1 MSTAVVLDSNCG
13 LTGVEAK
20 KYGMYI
26 LPMPFMIDGKEYL
39 DGIDI
44 TREEFLKR
52 QEEGVDIV
60 TSQPSPENVMDLW
73 DELLKT
79 YDSVIH
85 IPMTSGLAGSC
96 DTATMLA
103 SEDEYV
109 GRVFV
114 VDDKRI
120 SVTQISA
127 GLDALTLIDA
137 GFTPDKIKEKLE
149 ADALKSGIY
158 VMVSDIKYLKKGGRI
173 TPMAAALASLLKIK
187 PVLQLHEGKIDA
199 YAKARTFKQA
209 KQIMVE
215 AIKKD
220 LSERLKDPMCKDSR
234 LMIAQ
239 YGYLDFAKEFA
250 SELEAEFGKVET
262 VNLSLSV
269 ATHIGPGTV
278 ALAVAR
284 KISTD

>member
-44 TREEFLKR
+44 TREEFLKM
-52 QEEGVDIV
+52 QEEGADIV

-85 IPMTSGLAGSC
+85 IPMTSGLSGSC

-220 LSERLKDPMCKDSR
+220 LSERLNDPMCKDSR

-250 SELEAEFGKVET
+250 SELEAEFGEVET

>member
-13 LTGVEAK
+13 LTGEEAK

-26 LPMPFMIDGKEYL
+26 LLMPFMIDGKEYL

-52 QEEGVDIV
+52 QEEGADIV

-85 IPMTSGLAGSC
+85 IPMTSGLSGSC

-114 VDDKRI
+114 VDNRRI

-220 LSERLKDPMCKDSR
+220 LSERLNDPMCKDSR

-250 SELEAEFGKVET
+250 TELESEFGEVET

>member
-1 MSTAVVLDSNCG
+1 MSTAVVLDSNSG
-13 LTGVEAK
+13 LTKEEAREL
-20 KYGMYI
+20 GMYI

-52 QEEGVDIV
+52 QEEGADIV
-60 TSQPSPENVMDLW
+60 TSQPSPENVMNLW

-85 IPMTSGLAGSC
+85 IPMTSGLSGSC

-127 GLDALTLIDA
+127 GLDALTLIEA

-149 ADALKSGIY
+149 ADASKAGIY

-209 KQIMVE
+209 KQIIVE

-220 LSERLKDPMCKDSR
+220 LSERLNDPMCKDSR

-250 SELEAEFGKVET
+250 TELEAEFGKVEI

>member
-52 QEEGVDIV
+52 QEEGADIV

-85 IPMTSGLAGSC
+85 IPMTSGLSGSC

-127 GLDALTLIDA
+127 GLDALTLIEA

-149 ADALKSGIY
+149 ADASKSGIY

-220 LSERLKDPMCKDSR
+220 LSERLNDPMCKDSR

-250 SELEAEFGKVET
+250 TELEAEFGKVEI

>member
-1 MSTAVVLDSNCG
+1 M
-13 LTGVEAK
+13 
-20 KYGMYI
+20 
-26 LPMPFMIDGKEYL
+26 
-39 DGIDI
+39 
-44 TREEFLKR
+44 
-52 QEEGVDIV
+52 
-60 TSQPSPENVMDLW
+60 
-73 DELLKT
+73 
-79 YDSVIH
+79 
-85 IPMTSGLAGSC
+85 
-96 DTATMLA
+96 
-103 SEDEYV
+103 
-109 GRVFV
+109 
-114 VDDKRI
+114 
-120 SVTQISA
+120 
-127 GLDALTLIDA
+127 
-137 GFTPDKIKEKLE
+137 
-149 ADALKSGIY
+149 KSGIY

-220 LSERLKDPMCKDSR
+220 LSERLNDPMCKDSR

-250 SELEAEFGKVET
+250 SELEAEFGEVET

>member
-1 MSTAVVLDSNCG
+1 MSTAVVLDSNSG
-13 LTGVEAK
+13 LTKEEAREL
-20 KYGMYI
+20 GMYI

-39 DGIDI
+39 DGKDI
-44 TREEFLKR
+44 TYDEFLRLQKN
-52 QEEGVDIV
+52 GADIV
-60 TSQPSPENVMDLW
+60 TSQPSPEEVMNLW
-73 DELLKT
+73 TELLKE
-79 YDSVIH
+79 YDSIIH
-85 IPMTSGLAGSC
+85 IPMTSGLSGSC

-114 VDDKRI
+114 VDNRRI

-220 LSERLKDPMCKDSR
+220 LSERLNDPMCKDSR

-250 SELEAEFGKVET
+250 TELESEFGEVET

>member
-13 LTGVEAK
+13 LTGEEAK

-44 TREEFLKR
+44 TREEFLKM
-52 QEEGVDIV
+52 QEEGADIV

-85 IPMTSGLAGSC
+85 IPMTSGLSGSC

-114 VDDKRI
+114 VDNKRI

-173 TPMAAALASLLKIK
+173 TPMAAALASLLKI
-187 PVLQLHEGKIDA
+187 DA

-220 LSERLKDPMCKDSR
+220 LSERLNDPMCKDSR

-250 SELEAEFGKVET
+250 TELESEFGEVET

>member
-1 MSTAVVLDSNCG
+1 
-13 LTGVEAK
+13 
-20 KYGMYI
+20 
-26 LPMPFMIDGKEYL
+26 MIDGKEYL

-44 TREEFLKR
+44 TREEFLKM
-52 QEEGVDIV
+52 QEEGADIV

-79 YDSVIH
+79 YESVIH
-85 IPMTSGLAGSC
+85 IPMTSGLSGSC

-220 LSERLKDPMCKDSR
+220 LSERLNDPMCKDSR

-250 SELEAEFGKVET
+250 SELESEFGKVET

>member
-1 MSTAVVLDSNCG
+1 M
-13 LTGVEAK
+13 
-20 KYGMYI
+20 
-26 LPMPFMIDGKEYL
+26 
-39 DGIDI
+39 
-44 TREEFLKR
+44 
-52 QEEGVDIV
+52 
-60 TSQPSPENVMDLW
+60 
-73 DELLKT
+73 
-79 YDSVIH
+79 
-85 IPMTSGLAGSC
+85 
-96 DTATMLA
+96 
-103 SEDEYV
+103 
-109 GRVFV
+109 
-114 VDDKRI
+114 DDKRI

-220 LSERLKDPMCKDSR
+220 LSERLNDPMCKDSR

-250 SELEAEFGKVET
+250 TELEAEFGEVET

>member
-1 MSTAVVLDSNCG
+1 
-13 LTGVEAK
+13 
-20 KYGMYI
+20 
-26 LPMPFMIDGKEYL
+26 
-39 DGIDI
+39 
-44 TREEFLKR
+44 
-52 QEEGVDIV
+52 
-60 TSQPSPENVMDLW
+60 
-73 DELLKT
+73 
-79 YDSVIH
+79 
-85 IPMTSGLAGSC
+85 
-96 DTATMLA
+96 
-103 SEDEYV
+103 
-109 GRVFV
+109 
-114 VDDKRI
+114 VDDHCKAIAMVLEGGRLGEVYNVGGHNERNNLYIVKRI
-120 SVTQISA
+120 ISEVARITGDTQITE
-127 GLDALTLIDA
+127 DLISYVTDRKGHDRRYGIA
-137 GFTPDKIKEKLE
+137 PDKIKEKLE

-220 LSERLKDPMCKDSR
+220 LSERLNDPMCKDSR

-250 SELEAEFGKVET
+250 SELEAEFGEVET

>member
-13 LTGVEAK
+13 LTKEEAK

-52 QEEGVDIV
+52 QEEGADIV
-60 TSQPSPENVMDLW
+60 TSQPSPENVMNLW

-85 IPMTSGLAGSC
+85 IPMTSGLSGSC

-220 LSERLKDPMCKDSR
+220 LSERLNDPMCKDSR

-250 SELEAEFGKVET
+250 SELEAEFGEVET

>member
-1 MSTAVVLDSNCG
+1 
-13 LTGVEAK
+13 
-20 KYGMYI
+20 
-26 LPMPFMIDGKEYL
+26 
-39 DGIDI
+39 
-44 TREEFLKR
+44 
-52 QEEGVDIV
+52 
-60 TSQPSPENVMDLW
+60 
-73 DELLKT
+73 
-79 YDSVIH
+79 
-85 IPMTSGLAGSC
+85 MTSGLSGSC

-103 SEDEYV
+103 SEDEYL

-127 GLDALTLIDA
+127 GLDALTLIEA

-149 ADALKSGIY
+149 ADASKAGIY

-209 KQIMVE
+209 KQIIVE

-220 LSERLKDPMCKDSR
+220 LSERLNDPMCKDSR

-250 SELEAEFGKVET
+250 TELEAEFGKVEI